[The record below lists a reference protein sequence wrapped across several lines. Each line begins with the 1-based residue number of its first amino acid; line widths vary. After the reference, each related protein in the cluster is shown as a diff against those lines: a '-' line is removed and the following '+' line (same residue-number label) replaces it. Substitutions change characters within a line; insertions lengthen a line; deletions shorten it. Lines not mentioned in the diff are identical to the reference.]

1 MSLIRLSL
9 LATIFITTFSGSPKP
24 VSSWV
29 SKMTSKVVFNFRFED
44 DEFIPCINQ
53 RRLTWEDFL
62 GEPRKNTDAV
72 ASTSTSLGISYQVKN
87 GELSYRITCNFSKVK
102 SWGSLK
108 TDYILAHEQGHFDI
122 TEIFARKL
130 FQAMQQYE
138 FNRRT
143 FKKDINEIYQEIV
156 KQKEELQAQYDSET
170 DHSRKRRL
178 QYDWF
183 EKIDQMLE
191 ETVHYAQYP

>member
-44 DEFIPCINQ
+44 DEFIPWINQ

-156 KQKEELQAQYDSET
+156 RQKEELQAQYDSET
-170 DHSRKRRL
+170 DHSRKRRI

-191 ETVHYAQYP
+191 ETVSYAQYP